1 MAGRELRAMSFGAVA
16 AEYDRLRPAPPEDAV
31 DWLVPERCGVAV
43 DVAAG
48 TGLLTRALARRV
60 PQVVA
65 VEPDV
70 RMRAVLSARS
80 PQVSVVEG
88 RGEVIPL
95 AEASA
100 DGVFVSSAWHWMDPE
115 RAVPEIGRVLRD
127 GGRFAVIWTSRDRA
141 IDWVCELDRV
151 VASAPTES
159 SAAADA
165 AAEARRR
172 RHRDVTL
179 PEGALF
185 GEVSRA
191 SFGFTRMMTISD
203 VVGMFATYSGVITA
217 GREEKA
223 AGLARARA
231 ALTEWFSDA
240 GDIAVPMRAWCW
252 RAERVNR
259 AGHGKP
265 VTS

>member
-1 MAGRELRAMSFGAVA
+1 
-16 AEYDRLRPAPPEDAV
+16 
-31 DWLVPERCGVAV
+31 
-43 DVAAG
+43 
-48 TGLLTRALARRV
+48 
-60 PQVVA
+60 
-65 VEPDV
+65 
-70 RMRAVLSARS
+70 
-80 PQVSVVEG
+80 
-88 RGEVIPL
+88 
-95 AEASA
+95 
-100 DGVFVSSAWHWMDPE
+100 MDPE

-252 RAERVNR
+252 RADRVNR
-259 AGHGKP
+259 AGQGR
-265 VTS
+265 SIMS